1 MTSTPSDPVAALA
14 ALHDA
19 AIAQAAMAGFLAGHV
34 KSDKSRAGAYSIHY
48 LDHALVRALPAID
61 LLKAHATAETVFD
74 RLRDG
79 GGGDFPEEYADERV
93 MTAAGPLESGNVP
106 DETATGTVGRVLAA
120 AVSLSRRSLSK
131 AGGS

>member
-1 MTSTPSDPVAALA
+1 MTSTPSDPVAALG

-19 AIAQAAMAGFLAGHV
+19 AIAQAAMAGFLAAHV

-48 LDHALVRALPAID
+48 LGHALVRALPAID

-79 GGGDFPEEYADERV
+79 GGDDFPEEYADERV
-93 MTAAGPLESGNVP
+93 TTPAGPFESRDVP
-106 DETATGTVGRVLAA
+106 DEAATGTVGRVLAA